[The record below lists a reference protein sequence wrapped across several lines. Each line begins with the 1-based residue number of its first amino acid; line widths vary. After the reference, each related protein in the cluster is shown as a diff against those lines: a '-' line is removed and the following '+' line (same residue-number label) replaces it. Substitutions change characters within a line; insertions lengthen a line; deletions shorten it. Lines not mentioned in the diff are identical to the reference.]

1 MWPIATSAASPPCRW
16 LSSSSRSTV
25 PSGVVPT
32 ISMTIP
38 TSRSSMSSMSALLT
52 YSERVTITRSPA
64 FSRSEAIAVCQ
75 ARVALSV
82 SATSSGAQPASVAID
97 SYVRS
102 ILSSDPRA
110 VS

>member
-1 MWPIATSAASPPCRW
+1 MWPIATSAASPACSR
-16 LSSSSRSTV
+16 SSISPRSTV
-25 PSGVVPT
+25 PSGVVPIT
-32 ISMTIP
+32 SMTIP
-38 TSRSSMSSMSALLT
+38 ASRSSVSSMSALLT

-64 FSRSEAIAVCQ
+64 FRRSDATAICQ

-82 SATSSGAQPASVAID
+82 SATSSGAQPASSAID

-102 ILSSDPRA
+102 IRSSEPRA